1 MKISPS
7 NGEQL
12 EPARLR
18 QFQPFAKLDSHQLIL
33 LASKAKYL
41 KVEKKVQLFSHGDI
55 DTNEFFLLSGE
66 VEMLSADGV
75 RHVVKSSDQTAKRQL
90 ARLRPRQYT
99 VTALSACE
107 LVVLDAD
114 LIEEIQ
120 NAGMHH
126 DSDGDGYGL
135 NSYGVN
141 EVGSLEEFKSKE
153 ILISFRQALQDNSF
167 VLPSLPEVAVKV
179 RRLLEDDDCDVNK
192 ISAVVNTDPA
202 IAAKLI
208 RAANSPIYHGS
219 SQCDTT
225 QAAIVRLGL
234 QTTRQLVI
242 SFAMKDLFSSSSP
255 LHKKKMQG
263 VWQHSVE
270 VAAISLVISRM
281 VKIPGCSPDEAM
293 LAGLLHDIGVI
304 AAIGFLE
311 SRQQEIE
318 SDEKFEATLEL
329 MRADAGEAI
338 LKLWRF
344 PEAFITAARESKN
357 WMREH
362 RSSADLCD
370 IVQVAKL
377 HSYIRAG
384 HAKLLPRIDKVP
396 AFAKLPL
403 GEVTPELTF
412 KILDESKAQ
421 IQEAKHLLG
430 Q

>member
-1 MKISPS
+1 MSRIKPPQSDNNSFDPV
-7 NGEQL
+7 
-12 EPARLR
+12 RLR
-18 QFQPFAKLDSHQLIL
+18 QFAAFEAMDSHQLIL
-33 LASKAKYL
+33 LASRAKYL
-41 KVEKKVQLFSHGDI
+41 QVEKKVQLFSHGDI
-55 DTNEFFLLSGE
+55 DTNEFFLLSGD

-75 RHVVKSSDQTAKRQL
+75 KYVVKSADQTAKRPL

-99 VTALSACE
+99 VTTLSACE

-120 NAGMHH
+120 GAESQAASGG
-126 DSDGDGYGL
+126 DSYA
-135 NSYGVN
+135 VN
-141 EVGSLEEFKSKE
+141 EVGSIEEYESQE
-153 ILISFRQALQDNSF
+153 ILMSFKQALKDNSF
-167 VLPSLPEVAVKV
+167 VLPSLPEVAIKV
-179 RRLLEDDDCDVNK
+179 RRLLEDDDCDVDK
-192 ISAVVNTDPA
+192 VSAVVNTDPA

-225 QAAIVRLGL
+225 KAAIVRLGL
-234 QTTRQLVI
+234 ETTRQLVI
-242 SFAMKDLFSSSSP
+242 SFAMKDLFNSSSDM
-255 LHKKKMQG
+255 HKQKMQG
-263 VWQHSVE
+263 VWRHSVE
-270 VAAISLVISRM
+270 VAAISLVIARM
-281 VKIPGCSPDEAM
+281 VRMPECSPDEAM

-311 SRQQEIE
+311 SRQEDIE

-338 LKLWRF
+338 LRSWRF
-344 PEAFITAARESKN
+344 PEDFIVAAREAKN
-357 WMREH
+357 WTRQH

-370 IVQVAKL
+370 VVQIAKL

-384 HAKLLPRIDKVP
+384 NAKLLPRIDKVP
-396 AFAKLPL
+396 AFSKLPL
-403 GEVTPELTF
+403 GEVTPELTI

-421 IQEAKHLLG
+421 IKEARQLLG